1 MDSTRSHGSYYSGFT
16 LIELM
21 LTVGILSILLM
32 ISAPVIGRY
41 VLRNDVDVVS
51 NIITQD
57 LYRAQSLAR
66 NGENDGKWGV
76 YVQNGSITVFQ
87 GNSYATRN
95 TARDEVYTFSSSIT
109 FTGQK
114 EYVFEKFSGKVLV
127 PGSITVVNASDNKV
141 ITVSSQGV
149 VDY

>member
-1 MDSTRSHGSYYSGFT
+1 MSGFT

-21 LTVGILSILLM
+21 LTVGILTILLI
-32 ISAPVIGRY
+32 ISAPIVQRY

-51 NIITQD
+51 NVITQD

-76 YVQNGSITVFQ
+76 NVQNGSITIFQ

-95 TARDEVYTFSSSIT
+95 IAKDEVYTFSSSIS
-109 FTGQK
+109 FSGQT
-114 EYVFEKFSGKVLV
+114 EYVFEKFTGKVLV

-141 ITVSSQGV
+141 IAVSSQGV
-149 VDY
+149 IEY